1 MTTLKDGLSKESRI
15 YIAGHKGLVGSAIWR
30 HLQSQGFEN
39 LIGLS
44 SQELDLKDREKT
56 VKTIVQVRPDV
67 VIMAAA
73 RVGGILANSKN
84 PVGFINDNLR
94 IQMNVFDGALAS
106 GVDRLLFL
114 GSSCIYPKFAPQPIK
129 EEYLLTGPLEPT
141 NEPYALAKIAGIV
154 QIQSYRREFGRN
166 WISVMPPNLYG
177 PGDRFDLETS
187 HVIPAMLRKF
197 HESKIAGREAITLW
211 GTGSPRRE
219 FLHVDDLAIACLHLL
234 NTYNDSSPINI
245 GWGKDI
251 TIKHLAEKIAGI
263 VQFEGKINWDET
275 KPDGVPQKILDITR
289 INKLGW
295 QPSIDLTEGLKKTL
309 DWYQNVRPEVSESI

>member
-1 MTTLKDGLSKESRI
+1 VTTLKDGLSKESRI

>member
-1 MTTLKDGLSKESRI
+1 MTTLETGISKESRI

-30 HLQSQGFEN
+30 HLRIQGYNN

-56 VKTIVQVRPDV
+56 LKTIAQAQPDV
-67 VIMAAA
+67 VVMAAA

-84 PVGFINDNLR
+84 PVEFLNDNLR
-94 IQMNVFDGALAS
+94 IQMNVFDGALAV
-106 GVDRLLFL
+106 GVSRLLFL

-129 EEYLLTGPLEPT
+129 EEYLLTGSLEPT
-141 NEPYALAKIAGIV
+141 NEPYAVAKIAGIV

-166 WISVMPPNLYG
+166 WISAMPSNLYG
-177 PGDRFDLETS
+177 PGDKFDLETS

-197 HESKIAGREAITLW
+197 HEAKLAGSESITLW
-211 GTGSPRRE
+211 GTGNPRRE

-234 NTYNDSSPINI
+234 KTYNDSSPINV

-251 TIKHLAEKIAGI
+251 TVKQLAEKIAGI
-263 VQFEGKINWDET
+263 VQFEGRIIWDET
-275 KPDGVPQKILDITR
+275 KPDGTPQKILDTTR

-295 QPSIDLTEGLKKTL
+295 NPSIELMDGLKMTL
-309 DWYQNVRPEVSESI
+309 DWYLKEKDQKKK